1 MWVIYVYLGLV
12 IPAHNDS
19 EQISAVLH
27 CIFGQKLKNAALCL
41 EMFFRV
47 LKYLNQL
54 IFSIWRLES
63 YKCNPQDKL
72 QLGKRNKSRMVSSVY

>member
-41 EMFFRV
+41 EMFFYV

-54 IFSIWRLES
+54 IFSI
-63 YKCNPQDKL
+63 
-72 QLGKRNKSRMVSSVY
+72 